1 MDDNS
6 PKNLDSS
13 NAYYRG
19 TIAGLLQLVVDRVA
33 ELRKHNTEGTIVGP
47 EAEAAVNDLT
57 LNASL
62 LDSAVAELR
71 LRAET
76 AALIE
81 DEKPQG

>member
-19 TIAGLLQLVVDRVA
+19 TVAGLLQLVVDRVA
-33 ELRKHNTEGTIVGP
+33 ELRKHNTEGTIVTD
-47 EAEAAVNDLT
+47 EAQAAIRDLT

-62 LDSAVAELR
+62 VDTAVTELR

-81 DEKPQG
+81 DD